1 MSLFPELRK
10 ELADA
15 FALAPNGA
23 EFVVSRYR
31 DQTSNLRTQLG
42 RILKRAGV
50 EPWPRLFQNLRA
62 SRETELANTFPLH
75 VCCAW
80 LGNSPKIAI
89 KHYLSVTDE
98 HFHQAT
104 EAESGGATVG
114 AVVVQQV
121 VPSASGDDCPEVTQ
135 ATRATGVTT
144 EYAVFPEALEVT
156 EYPRQGSNLQHPV

>member
-1 MSLFPELRK
+1 LSLFPELRK

-15 FALAPNGA
+15 FALAPDGA

-75 VCCAW
+75 VVTAW
-80 LGNSPKIAI
+80 LGNSPKVAL
-89 KHYLSVTDE
+89 KHYLSVTDQ
-98 HFHQAT
+98 HFQQAAG
-104 EAESGGATVG
+104 AESGGATAG

-121 VPSASGDDCPEVTQ
+121 VPSASGDDCQEVTQ
-135 ATRATGVTT
+135 TTRATGVTT
-144 EYAVFPEALEVT
+144 ENAVFPEALETYLVPPEGLEPST
-156 EYPRQGSNLQHPV
+156 L